1 MLNINDRL
9 KNYTHASDGTQFYLV
24 SGSSGRHID
33 ISQKMSIAILAKK
46 DLSAAISDLFDRKC
60 SLTRANLGVMEL
72 MTSDLAAEEKNFST
86 LLKSA
91 EQKLATAK
99 LCYRD
104 EDRIELEELISL
116 DNAMDADIRSNE
128 KLNVHHAKTTTIISA
143 LRIMARDI
151 DSEDGVINAALEEAA
166 ERMEELLVL
175 IDGAY
180 DRIELYKPTSSEK
193 YNIKW
198 RKNWLETA
206 KKCGAEPS

>member
-1 MLNINDRL
+1 MDREQLTTTNIMININDRL
-9 KNYTHASDGTQFYLV
+9 KNYTHASDGIQFYLV

-104 EDRIELEELISL
+104 EDRIELYG
-116 DNAMDADIRSNE
+116 
-128 KLNVHHAKTTTIISA
+128 
-143 LRIMARDI
+143 RIT
-151 DSEDGVINAALEEAA
+151 EGTKFPIN
-166 ERMEELLVL
+166 LLQNL
-175 IDGAY
+175 P
-180 DRIELYKPTSSEK
+180 K
-193 YNIKW
+193 
-198 RKNWLETA
+198 
-206 KKCGAEPS
+206 